1 MRICSNCGTTNA
13 TNSGTKE
20 CKNCGS
26 PLFMTSSVKKTKK
39 VIKRSKK
46 KPSKR
51 TKKSTSSKRSTKKT
65 TIRITKSTKAVSS
78 ASDHVERFKFL
89 TKVQNIDQK
98 RLKPKIAQGKN
109 LQPIPMKNFTTSKIA
124 KKNPALVSIAPSS
137 GQSIIV
143 PHPVKRQKLP
153 QKKKQETKNDKQNQV
168 HLQKV
173 SPPNKQ
179 DKEMKQQKSSHQLSK
194 STLAKSGS
202 LERAMTEA
210 VVSLQNDIGFNYEK
224 QKSSK
229 DNKSLSGDKIASRK
243 IEVPDSLNEILINL
257 AELDL
262 NIEASALVNS
272 NGDIL
277 ASAYSR
283 YISESLISTIA
294 QTLGRISQDM
304 ISSLDSGDLKFISIQ
319 GTRGILFMAPIMKNV
334 FLLLLTSPES
344 KSGVINIA
352 KLLVKKQITLYFA
365 KKNLKK
371 SPL

>member
-1 MRICSNCGTTNA
+1 
-13 TNSGTKE
+13 
-20 CKNCGS
+20 
-26 PLFMTSSVKKTKK
+26 MTSSVKKTKK
-39 VIKRSKK
+39 VIKKSTKSKRSKK
-46 KPSKR
+46 KSSKR

-78 ASDHVERFKFL
+78 SSDHVERFKFL

-98 RLKPKIAQGKN
+98 RLKPKIAQRKN
-109 LQPIPMKNFTTSKIA
+109 LQPIPMKNFTASKIA
-124 KKNPALVSIAPSS
+124 NKKPPLISIAPSD
-137 GQSIIV
+137 GTSIIV
-143 PHPVKRQKLP
+143 PHPVKSQTKTKR
-153 QKKKQETKNDKQNQV
+153 KKQEIKKVQPGRV
-168 HLQKV
+168 SLQKAH
-173 SPPNKQ
+173 PP
-179 DKEMKQQKSSHQLSK
+179 DKPGEGIRQQKKILEQSSSQSIPV
-194 STLAKSGS
+194 KSGS
-202 LERAMTEA
+202 LARAMTEA

-229 DNKSLSGDKIASRK
+229 DNKSLLGDKIASRK
-243 IEVPDSLNEILINL
+243 IEVPDSLNDIIINL
-257 AELDL
+257 TELDL

-294 QTLGRISQDM
+294 QTLARISQDM